1 MSEARPGTTKPLPVL
16 EGLTGEFYEFC
27 RRGALHFQR
36 CSDCRAW
43 RHVPR
48 EMCAACGSWEW
59 SWQPSS
65 GRGVVFSWTVV
76 TRALHPAFQDATPY
90 APVIVEMEE
99 GVRLLSR
106 VEGIAPEDL
115 AIGMSVEV
123 AFETVSED
131 VTLPVFRPGAS

>member
-1 MSEARPGTTKPLPVL
+1 MSQTKSIYTKPLPLL

-27 RRGALHFQR
+27 RQGTLHFQR
-36 CSDCRAW
+36 CSDCRGW

-48 EMCAACGSWEW
+48 DMCAGCGSWQW

-76 TRALHPAFQDATPY
+76 ARALHPDFEDATPY

-106 VEGIAPEDL
+106 VVDVAPEDL
-115 AIGMSVEV
+115 AIDMPVEV
-123 AFETVSED
+123 AFEVATD
-131 VTLPVFRPGAS
+131 AVTLPVFRPRAG